1 MEKGADG
8 KCESISR
15 RAPTATC
22 TGRGGI
28 GESVQQLCN
37 DELRGGS
44 RRGVWDEGIFP
55 AYYEE
60 NDYRDLDAVLI
71 GGNGAT

>member
-8 KCESISR
+8 KSKSILR

-28 GESVQQLCN
+28 GESVEQLRD
-37 DELRGGS
+37 DELRGGL
-44 RRGVWDEGIFP
+44 

-60 NDYRDLDAVLI
+60 DDYRDLDAIRI

>member
-8 KCESISR
+8 ESESISR

-28 GESVQQLCN
+28 GESVEQLRD

-44 RRGVWDEGIFP
+44 

-60 NDYRDLDAVLI
+60 DDYRDLDAIRI